1 MRGFLFIAALCSL
14 IPFSAAAVGKEATD
28 EKVERLDSAVV
39 STSRAGKDTPVTFTM
54 IGKESLS
61 RTNPLNSL
69 PMNLSLY
76 PSVVSV
82 NEGGTGLG
90 YSKMT
95 VRGSKGSQINV
106 TLNGIT
112 LNDAE
117 SQEVFWVNI
126 PALSSMISSVQ
137 LQRGLGTSA
146 SGAGAFGASINMST
160 ASVGTDPF
168 ATAEMSV
175 GSYGTFISTFAAGTG
190 LMKSGLY
197 FNAAYSRGLTDGYIR
212 NAYADVQSAMAVLGW
227 MNERNSLRL
236 TYLMGDQHT
245 GITWEGISLEQYE
258 IDRRYNPAGEYYDQ
272 FGNVR
277 YYDNETDNYA
287 QHHLQLNYTR
297 SFTDLLTWS
306 TTLNYT
312 RGDGYYENYKAGK
325 AFSKYLMPSP
335 EGYEEGDFITR
346 EALANDYFV
355 LNSDMRYSSDRLN
368 LTAGVNLSRYDGD
381 HIGKVLWN
389 NVLGD
394 SFDYDSHK
402 WYLNN
407 GLKQEAS
414 AFVRGEVLCC
424 KGLTAYADLQ
434 YRGVW
439 LTMSGPE
446 DDGVLLDHKDNWQF
460 FNPRAGLSYRW
471 SPSSRVYASAALGHR
486 EPGRSDIKEL
496 ILDANKA
503 LSAGVPSRG
512 VDIRP
517 EKMLDIEAGYEYFT
531 ENLSL
536 SANLYMMEYRDM
548 LIETGKLTDVGY
560 AIKENVPRS
569 WRRGVE
575 LAAAWKALPW
585 LQVGANMTLSD
596 NKIRK
601 FTAYYEMYDNMN
613 DWNYLGQHQ
622 VDFEN
627 TDILMSPS
635 LVGMANVTVR
645 PFAFSDN
652 SLNPVYMSLNG
663 KYVGKQYYDN
673 TASSERMIPAY
684 FVADLS
690 AGYEVPVRRF
700 FAGAQNDKRGAQNDN
715 VGCHPERS
723 EGSVL
728 SFSFHIQNLFNNMY
742 YADAWLWRA
751 YFQQEEAFY
760 TETGIYPQAPLN
772 FMLKVA
778 WKF

>member
-1 MRGFLFIAALCSL
+1 MRGFLFITALAAL
-14 IPFSAAAVGKEATD
+14 IPLSVQGTEREAAD
-28 EKVERLDSAVV
+28 EKVERLDSVVV
-39 STSRAGKDTPVTFTM
+39 SSSRAGKDTPVTFTM
-54 IGKESLS
+54 VGKEQLQRS
-61 RTNPLNSL
+61 NPLNSL
-69 PMNLSLY
+69 PMNLALQ

-137 LQRGLGTSA
+137 LQRGLGTA
-146 SGAGAFGASINMST
+146 ANGAGAFGASINMST
-160 ASVGTDPF
+160 AAVNADPF
-168 ATAEMSV
+168 GSADLSV
-175 GSYGTFISTFAAGTG
+175 GSYGTFIGSFAAGTG
-190 LMKSGLY
+190 LTKSGLY
-197 FNAAYSRGLTDGYIR
+197 FNAAYSRGMTDGYIR
-212 NAYADVQSAMAVLGW
+212 NAYADVHSAMALLGW

-236 TYLMGDQHT
+236 TYLMGSQRT

-258 IDRRYNPAGEYYDQ
+258 LDRRYNPAGEYYDQ
-272 FGNVR
+272 FGNVH

-287 QHHLQLNYTR
+287 QHHIQLNYTH
-297 SFTDLLTWS
+297 SFSERLVWS
-306 TTLNYT
+306 STFNYT

-325 AFSKYLMPSP
+325 SFSKYLMENPVIDGV
-335 EGYEEGDFITR
+335 EYDEGDFITR

-355 LNSDMRYSSDRLN
+355 LNSDLRYTSERLRM
-368 LTAGVNLSRYDGD
+368 TAGLNLSRYDGD
-381 HIGKVLWN
+381 HIGNVLWN

-394 SFDYDSHK
+394 SYDYDSHE
-402 WYLNN
+402 WYLNR
-407 GLKQEAS
+407 GLKHEAS

-424 KGLTAYADLQ
+424 DGLTAFADLQ

-439 LTMSGPE
+439 LDMSGPE

-503 LSAGVPSRG
+503 AMAGVASRG

-517 EKMLDIEAGYEYFT
+517 EKMLDIELGYEYAS

-536 SANLYMMEYRDM
+536 SANVYLMEYWDM
-548 LIETGKLTDVGY
+548 LLETGKLTDVGY

-569 WRRGVE
+569 WRRGIE
-575 LAAAWKALPW
+575 LAAAWKIAPW
-585 LQVGANMTLSD
+585 VQVAGNLTLST
-596 NKIRK
+596 NKIRNY
-601 FTAYYEMYDNMN
+601 TAYYEKYDNMN

-622 VDFEN
+622 VEFAN

-635 LVGMANVTVR
+635 LVGMAGMTFK
-645 PFAFSDN
+645 PFASSAK
-652 SLNPVYMSLNG
+652 SLDSIYLSMNG
-663 KYVGKQYYDN
+663 KYVGKQFYDN
-673 TASSERMIPAY
+673 TSSDERAIPAY

-690 AGYEVPVRRF
+690 LGYEPF
-700 FAGAQNDKRGAQNDN
+700 SGLT
-715 VGCHPERS
+715 
-723 EGSVL
+723 L
-728 SFSFHIQNLFNNMY
+728 SLHVNNLFNRMY

-751 YFQQEEAFY
+751 YFQEEDLY
-760 TETGIYPQAPLN
+760 YKEVGVYPQAPLN
-772 FMLKVA
+772 MMFKA
-778 WKF
+778 SWRF

>member
-1 MRGFLFIAALCSL
+1 MRGFLFITALAAL
-14 IPFSAAAVGKEATD
+14 IPLSVQGTEREAAD
-28 EKVERLDSAVV
+28 EKVERLDSVVV
-39 STSRAGKDTPVTFTM
+39 SSSRAGKDTPVTFTM
-54 IGKESLS
+54 VGKEQLQRS
-61 RTNPLNSL
+61 NPLNSL
-69 PMNLSLY
+69 PMNLALQ

-146 SGAGAFGASINMST
+146 NGAGAFGASINMST
-160 ASVGTDPF
+160 AAINSDPF
-168 ATAEMSV
+168 GSADLSV
-175 GSYGTFISTFAAGTG
+175 GSYGTFIGSFAAGTG
-190 LMKSGLY
+190 LTKSGLY
-197 FNAAYSRGLTDGYIR
+197 FNAAYSRGMTDGYIR
-212 NAYADVQSAMAVLGW
+212 NAYADVHSAMAVLGW

-236 TYLMGDQHT
+236 TYLMGSQRT

-258 IDRRYNPAGEYYDQ
+258 LDRRYNPAGEYYDQ
-272 FGNVR
+272 FGNVH

-287 QHHLQLNYTR
+287 QHHLQLNYTH
-297 SFTDLLTWS
+297 SFSERLVWS
-306 TTLNYT
+306 STFNYT

-325 AFSKYLMPSP
+325 SFSKYLMEAPVIDGV
-335 EGYEEGDFITR
+335 EYDEGDFITR

-355 LNSDMRYSSDRLN
+355 LNTDLRYTSERLRM
-368 LTAGVNLSRYDGD
+368 TAGLNLSRYDGD
-381 HIGKVLWN
+381 HIGSVLWS

-394 SFDYDSHK
+394 SYDYDSHE
-402 WYLNN
+402 WYLNR
-407 GLKQEAS
+407 GLKHEAS
-414 AFVRGEVLCC
+414 AFVRGEVVCC
-424 KGLTAYADLQ
+424 DGLTAFADLQ

-439 LTMSGPE
+439 LDMLGPE
-446 DDGVLLDHKDNWQF
+446 DDGVLLDHEDNWQF

-503 LSAGVPSRG
+503 AMAGVASRG

-517 EKMLDIEAGYEYFT
+517 EKMLDIELGYEYAS
-531 ENLSL
+531 EKLSL
-536 SANLYMMEYRDM
+536 SANVYLMEYWDM
-548 LIETGKLTDVGY
+548 LLETGKLTDVGY

-569 WRRGVE
+569 WRRGIE
-575 LAAAWKALPW
+575 LAAAWKIAPW
-585 LQVGANMTLSD
+585 VQVASNLTLST
-596 NKIRK
+596 NKIRNY
-601 FTAYYEMYDNMN
+601 TAYYEKYDNMN

-622 VDFEN
+622 VEFAN

-635 LVGMANVTVR
+635 LVGMAGVTFK
-645 PFAFSDN
+645 PFASSAK
-652 SLNPVYMSLNG
+652 SLDSIYLSMNG
-663 KYVGKQYYDN
+663 KYVGKQFYDN
-673 TASSERMIPAY
+673 TSSDERAIPAY

-690 AGYEVPVRRF
+690 LGYEPF
-700 FAGAQNDKRGAQNDN
+700 SGLT
-715 VGCHPERS
+715 
-723 EGSVL
+723 L
-728 SFSFHIQNLFNNMY
+728 SLHVNNLFNRMY

-751 YFQQEEAFY
+751 YFQEEDLY
-760 TETGIYPQAPLN
+760 YKEVGVYPQAPLN
-772 FMLKVA
+772 MMFKA
-778 WKF
+778 SWRF

>member
-1 MRGFLFIAALCSL
+1 MRGFLFFAALCSL
-14 IPFSAAAVGKEATD
+14 IPFSAAAVEKEATD
-28 EKVERLDSAVV
+28 EKVERLDSVVV

-54 IGKESLS
+54 IGKESLI
-61 RTNPLNSL
+61 RMNPLNSL
-69 PMNLSLY
+69 PMNLSMQ

-146 SGAGAFGASINMST
+146 NGAGAFGASINMST
-160 ASVGTDPF
+160 ASVGAAPF
-168 ATAEMSV
+168 GMAEMSI

-197 FNAAYSRGLTDGYIR
+197 FNAAFSRGLTDGYIR

-258 IDRRYNPAGEYYDQ
+258 KDRRYNPAGEYYDQ
-272 FGNVR
+272 FGNVH

-297 SFTDLLTWS
+297 AITDRLTWS
-306 TTLNYT
+306 TTFNYT

-325 AFSKYLMPSP
+325 SFSKYLMDAP
-335 EGYEEGDFITR
+335 EGFEEGDFITR
-346 EALANDYFV
+346 EALANDYYV
-355 LNSDMRYSSDRLN
+355 LNSDIRYSSSLVN

-394 SFDYDSHK
+394 SFDYNAHQ

-407 GLKQEAS
+407 GLKQEAG
-414 AFVRGEVLCC
+414 AFVRGEVLCSER
-424 KGLTAYADLQ
+424 LTAFADLQ
-434 YRGVW
+434 YRGIW
-439 LTMSGPE
+439 LDMSGPE

-471 SPSSRVYASAALGHR
+471 SPFSRIYASAALGHR

-496 ILDANKA
+496 ILDANKSLA
-503 LSAGVPSRG
+503 AGVPSRG
-512 VDIRP
+512 VDIKP
-517 EKMLDIEAGYEYFT
+517 EKMLDIEAGYEYST
-531 ENLSL
+531 EKLSL
-536 SANLYMMEYRDM
+536 SANLYMMEYWDM

-560 AIKENVPRS
+560 AVKENVPRS
-569 WRRGVE
+569 WRRGLE

-585 LQVGANMTLSD
+585 LQVGGNMTLST
-596 NKIRK
+596 NKIRSY
-601 FTAYYEMYDNMN
+601 TAYYEMYDNMN

-635 LVGMANVTVR
+635 LVGMADVTFR
-645 PFAFSDN
+645 PFVYAGN
-652 SLNPVYMSLNG
+652 SLNSVYLSFSG

-673 TASSERMIPAY
+673 TSSAERIIPEY

-690 AGYEVPVRRF
+690 ARYEVPLNKSSSL
-700 FAGAQNDKRGAQNDN
+700 G
-715 VGCHPERS
+715 
-723 EGSVL
+723 
-728 SFSFHIQNLFNNMY
+728 FSFHVHNLLNNMY

-751 YFQQEEAFY
+751 YFQQEDAFY
-760 TETGIYPQAPLN
+760 ADTGIYPQAPMN
-772 FMLKVA
+772 FMFKVT

>member
-1 MRGFLFIAALCSL
+1 MRGFLFLAALLTL
-14 IPFSAAAVGKEATD
+14 IPFSAQGVGKEGPE
-28 EKVERLDSAVV
+28 EKVEKLDSVVV
-39 STSRAGKDTPVTFTM
+39 SSSRAGRDTPVTFTM
-54 IGKESLS
+54 VGKDELKRS
-61 RTNPLNSL
+61 NPLNSL
-69 PMNLSLY
+69 PANLALQ

-146 SGAGAFGASINMST
+146 NGAGAFGASINMST
-160 ASVGTDPF
+160 ASVSADPS
-168 ATAEMSV
+168 ASAEVSL
-175 GSYGTFISTFAAGTG
+175 GSYGTYIGTFTAGTG
-190 LMKSGLY
+190 LMKSGVY

-227 MNERNSLRL
+227 MNDRNSLRL
-236 TYLMGDQHT
+236 TWLMGDQKT
-245 GITWEGISLEQYE
+245 GITWEGISPEQYLT
-258 IDRRYNPAGEYYDQ
+258 DRRYNPAGEYYDQ
-272 FGNVR
+272 FGNVH

-297 SFTDLLTWS
+297 SFTDRLAWS

-325 AFSKYLMPSP
+325 SFSKYLMTNPVIDGV
-335 EGYEEGDFITR
+335 EYEEGDFITR
-346 EALANDYFV
+346 EALANDYYV
-355 LNSDMRYSSDRLN
+355 LHSDLRYRDERLN
-368 LTAGVNLSRYDGD
+368 LTAGINLSRYDGD
-381 HIGKVLWN
+381 HLGSVLWN
-389 NVLGD
+389 NLLGD
-394 SFDYDSHK
+394 SYDYDSHE
-402 WYLNN
+402 WYLNR
-407 GLKQEAS
+407 GLKHEANT
-414 AFVRGEVLCC
+414 FVRGEVLLTE
-424 KGLTAYADLQ
+424 GLTGFADLQ
-434 YRGVW
+434 YRGIW
-439 LTMSGPE
+439 LDMSGPE

-471 SPSSRVYASAALGHR
+471 SPFSRVYASAALGHR

-503 LSAGVPSRG
+503 ASAGVAGRG

-517 EKMLDIEAGYEYFT
+517 EKMLDLELGYEYVSDR
-531 ENLSL
+531 LSL
-536 SANLYMMEYRDM
+536 SANLYMMEYWDM

-569 WRRGVE
+569 WRRGIE
-575 LAAAWKALPW
+575 LAAGWQALPW
-585 LQVGANMTLSD
+585 LQVGGNITLST

-601 FTAYYEMYDNMN
+601 YTAYYEMYDNMN

-622 VDFEN
+622 VEFED

-635 LVGMANVTVR
+635 LVGMASVTLR
-645 PFAFSDN
+645 PFVHSSG
-652 SLNPVYMSLNG
+652 SLSSAYISWNG
-663 KYVGKQYYDN
+663 KYVGRQYYDN
-673 TASSERMIPAY
+673 TSSDERSIPSY
-684 FVADLS
+684 FVADMSL
-690 AGYEVPVRRF
+690 GYEVS
-700 FAGAQNDKRGAQNDN
+700 A
-715 VGCHPERS
+715 
-723 EGSVL
+723 L
-728 SFSFHIQNLFNNMY
+728 SFSIHVNNLFNHMY

-751 YFQQEEAFY
+751 YFQQEDSYYSEV
-760 TETGIYPQAPLN
+760 GVYPQAPVN
-772 FMLKVA
+772 FMMKVS
-778 WKF
+778 WRF